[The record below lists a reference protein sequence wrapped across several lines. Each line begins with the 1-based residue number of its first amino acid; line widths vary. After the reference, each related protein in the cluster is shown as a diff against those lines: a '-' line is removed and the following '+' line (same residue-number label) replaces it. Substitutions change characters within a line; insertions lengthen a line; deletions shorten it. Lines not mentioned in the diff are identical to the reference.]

1 MSLLLKHI
9 ELLNTAAHLFYSR
22 IARIDDGVCYI
33 GMKKVA
39 MIPLIGFEV
48 LVNVCGAF

>member
-1 MSLLLKHI
+1 VSLLLKHI